1 MQRLM
6 YKSLHKIARKLFLR
20 HGTKG
25 REKSRRGLDRSSKRE
40 AKKGIYIDDSRDSR
54 KRERERKTSKYG
66 GTVITISGQS
76 WVDLLDRFRE
86 MS

>member
-1 MQRLM
+1 M
-6 YKSLHKIARKLFLR
+6 YKLHKIARKLFLR

-54 KRERERKTSKYG
+54 EREKKRERKTSKYG
-66 GTVITISGQS
+66 GTVITINGQS